1 MTNLT
6 SCPGYKIYKVLQTI
20 VTFQLVQTAGDNHLQ
35 LKLKKLEA
43 QILLLEQRSEA
54 LQEERQRAVEEL
66 QQTQLMSSDQIEKLC
81 SLERKQDTLE
91 LENIN
96 IRQKLESSQTEFFN
110 LNQQFSE
117 LQADKKVLTAKYES
131 LLDEHNRLEARETS
145 YQDISSLGE
154 KLVGLQGRVEILEDE
169 KKCLEKALED
179 KQNNFYEDIEKIKA
193 AYELEMEKL
202 EAEMKTLKSQQAN
215 INEKNDNLEVE
226 KRQLEDK
233 LLKLQQLDHD
243 EIIQQ
248 LRLDL
253 KQTKAL
259 LRDCESERNP
269 ETGNAKIIKQ
279 LKSQLEEAE
288 SEKSASIRQRKSHEL
303 DLLELQEQ
311 MEDITQER
319 RIVERKYEEA
329 NKENV
334 LLANQLKEN
343 EEELEE
349 ILNKYKSSISA
360 LTAHQASLQNQATII
375 AELEN
380 ENINLTDKMETLQR
394 KCSQMQE
401 DSEVGNDKKSELK
414 LKELEHK
421 LNLEVSSRERFESL
435 SERLKEKISQS
446 ETEAIIS
453 RKNLS
458 VQEDFNKKLNIQI
471 KDLKEDIV
479 SLQIREMDV
488 NEKKNILEKKLE
500 IAEAETITVRSH
512 LELANRR
519 IEDLQI
525 ALNCDTESECS
536 SLPYSDHS
544 QDDLDLFL
552 LNHRKRMAEQ
562 KEEERK
568 IRESLLR
575 ENHYHDSEC

>member
-1 MTNLT
+1 M
-6 SCPGYKIYKVLQTI
+6 
-20 VTFQLVQTAGDNHLQ
+20 
-35 LKLKKLEA
+35 
-43 QILLLEQRSEA
+43 LEQRSES
-54 LQEERQRAVEEL
+54 LQAERERAVEEL
-66 QQTQLMSSDQIEKLC
+66 QETQLMSEEQIEKLC
-81 SLERKQDTLE
+81 CLERKQDTLE

-96 IRQKLESSQTEFFN
+96 IRQKLHCSEAEFVN
-110 LNQQFSE
+110 LNKQFCD
-117 LQADKKVLTAKYES
+117 LQADKEMLNAKYES
-131 LLDEHNRLEARETS
+131 LLAERKTLEAMASS
-145 YQDISSLGE
+145 YQEISSLDE
-154 KLVGLQGRVEILEDE
+154 KIVSLQGRVKILEHE
-169 KKCLEKALED
+169 KKSLQETLD
-179 KQNNFYEDIEKIKA
+179 VKQNNFYEDIEKIKV
-193 AYELEMEKL
+193 AYELETEKL
-202 EAEMKTLKSQQAN
+202 EAEMKTLKSQ
-215 INEKNDNLEVE
+215 ILSISEKNDNLDVE
-226 KRQLEDK
+226 KRHLEDK
-233 LLKLQQLDHD
+233 LSKLHQLDYE

-259 LRDCESERNP
+259 LKDCQSERNS
-269 ETGNAKIIKQ
+269 ETGNSKIIKQ

-303 DLLELQEQ
+303 DLLDLQDQ
-311 MEDITQER
+311 MEDILQER
-319 RIVERKYEEA
+319 NSVEKKYEEA

-334 LLANQLKEN
+334 LLANQLREN

-349 ILNKYKSSISA
+349 ILTKYKSSISA
-360 LTAHQASLQNQATII
+360 LTAHQNSLQNQATII

-421 LNLEVSSRERFESL
+421 LNLEISSRERFESL
-435 SERLKEKISQS
+435 SDKLKEKISQS

-458 VQEDFNKKLNIQI
+458 VQEEFNKKLNIQI

-479 SLQIREMDV
+479 TLQIREMDV

-519 IEDLQI
+519 IEDLQL

-544 QDDLDLFL
+544 QDDLDVFL
-552 LNHRKRMAEQ
+552 MNHRKRMAEQ

-575 ENHYHDSEC
+575 ENNNHDSEC

>member
-1 MTNLT
+1 M
-6 SCPGYKIYKVLQTI
+6 
-20 VTFQLVQTAGDNHLQ
+20 
-35 LKLKKLEA
+35 
-43 QILLLEQRSEA
+43 LEQRSES
-54 LQEERQRAVEEL
+54 LQAERERAVEEL
-66 QQTQLMSSDQIEKLC
+66 QETQLMSEEQIEKLC
-81 SLERKQDTLE
+81 CLERKQDTLE

-96 IRQKLESSQTEFFN
+96 IRQKLHCSEAEFVN
-110 LNQQFSE
+110 LNKQFCD
-117 LQADKKVLTAKYES
+117 LQADKEMLNAKYES
-131 LLDEHNRLEARETS
+131 LLAERKTLEAMAGS
-145 YQDISSLGE
+145 YQEISSLDE
-154 KLVGLQGRVEILEDE
+154 KIVSLQGRVKILEHE
-169 KKCLEKALED
+169 KKSLQETLD
-179 KQNNFYEDIEKIKA
+179 VKQNNFYEDIEKIKV
-193 AYELEMEKL
+193 AYELETEKL
-202 EAEMKTLKSQQAN
+202 EAEMKTLKSQ
-215 INEKNDNLEVE
+215 ILSISEKNDNLDVE
-226 KRQLEDK
+226 KRHLEDK
-233 LLKLQQLDHD
+233 LSKLHQLDYE

-259 LRDCESERNP
+259 LKDCQSERNS
-269 ETGNAKIIKQ
+269 ETGNSKIIKQ

-303 DLLELQEQ
+303 DLLDLQDQ
-311 MEDITQER
+311 MEDILQER
-319 RIVERKYEEA
+319 NSVEKKYEEA

-334 LLANQLKEN
+334 LLANQLREN

-349 ILNKYKSSISA
+349 ILTKYKSSISA
-360 LTAHQASLQNQATII
+360 LTAHQNSLQNQATII

-421 LNLEVSSRERFESL
+421 LNLEISSRERFESL
-435 SERLKEKISQS
+435 SDKLKEKISQS

-458 VQEDFNKKLNIQI
+458 VQEEFNKKLNIQI

-479 SLQIREMDV
+479 TLQIREMDV

-519 IEDLQI
+519 IEDLQL

-544 QDDLDLFL
+544 QDDLDVFL
-552 LNHRKRMAEQ
+552 MNHRKRMAEQ

-575 ENHYHDSEC
+575 ENNNHDSEC

>member
-1 MTNLT
+1 MIKFQHVQ
-6 SCPGYKIYKVLQTI
+6 PG
-20 VTFQLVQTAGDNHLQ
+20 GDNHLQ
-35 LKLKKLEA
+35 MKLKQLEA
-43 QILLLEQRSEA
+43 QVLVLEHRSEA
-54 LQEERQRAVEEL
+54 LQEERERAVGQLEE
-66 QQTQLMSSDQIEKLC
+66 TQLMSSDQIEKLC

-91 LENIN
+91 LENNN
-96 IRQKLESSQTEFFN
+96 IRQKLHRSQTEFLN
-110 LNQQFSE
+110 LSHQFSE
-117 LQADKKVLTAKYES
+117 LQADREMLNTKYES
-131 LLDEHNRLEARETS
+131 LLAEHKTLEARDAS

-154 KLVGLQGRVEILEDE
+154 KLDSLQGRVKILENE
-169 KKCLEKALED
+169 KKCLEEALED
-179 KQNNFYEDIEKIKA
+179 KQNNFYEDIEKIKV
-193 AYELEMEKL
+193 AYERETDKL
-202 EAEMKTLKSQQAN
+202 EAEMKTLKSQ
-215 INEKNDNLEVE
+215 IVSVNETNDNLDVE
-226 KRQLEDK
+226 KRQLEDQ
-233 LLKLQQLDHD
+233 LSKLQQLDYE
-243 EIIQQ
+243 EIIHQ

-259 LRDCESERNP
+259 LKDCQSERGTAG
-269 ETGNAKIIKQ
+269 ETGNAKLIKQ

-303 DLLELQEQ
+303 DLLDLQEQ
-311 MEDITQER
+311 MDEVRQER
-319 RIVERKYEEA
+319 RDVEKKFQEA

-349 ILNKYKSSISA
+349 ILQKYKSSISA
-360 LTAHQASLQNQATII
+360 LTAHQTSLQNQATII

-380 ENINLTDKMETLQR
+380 ENIELADKMESLQR
-394 KCSQMQE
+394 KCSHLQE

-446 ETEAIIS
+446 ETEAIMS
-453 RKNLS
+453 RKHLS
-458 VQEDFNKKLNIQI
+458 VQEDFNKKLNIQM

-525 ALNCDTESECS
+525 ALNCDTESECG

-544 QDDLDLFL
+544 QDDLDVFL
-552 LNHRKRMAEQ
+552 MNHRKRMAEQ

-575 ENHYHDSEC
+575 ENNFHGSDC

>member
-1 MTNLT
+1 M
-6 SCPGYKIYKVLQTI
+6 
-20 VTFQLVQTAGDNHLQ
+20 
-35 LKLKKLEA
+35 
-43 QILLLEQRSEA
+43 LEQRSES
-54 LQEERQRAVEEL
+54 LQAERERAVEEL
-66 QQTQLMSSDQIEKLC
+66 QETQLMSEEQIEKLC
-81 SLERKQDTLE
+81 CLERKQDTLE

-96 IRQKLESSQTEFFN
+96 IRQKLHCSEAEFVN
-110 LNQQFSE
+110 LNKQFCD
-117 LQADKKVLTAKYES
+117 LQADKEMLNAKYES
-131 LLDEHNRLEARETS
+131 LLAERKTLEAMASS
-145 YQDISSLGE
+145 YQEISSLDE
-154 KLVGLQGRVEILEDE
+154 KIVSLQGRVKILEHE
-169 KKCLEKALED
+169 KKSLQETLD
-179 KQNNFYEDIEKIKA
+179 VKQNNFYEDIEKIKV
-193 AYELEMEKL
+193 AYELETEKL
-202 EAEMKTLKSQQAN
+202 EAEMKTLKSQ
-215 INEKNDNLEVE
+215 ILSISEKNDNLDVE
-226 KRQLEDK
+226 KRHLEDK
-233 LLKLQQLDHD
+233 LSKLHQLDYE

-259 LRDCESERNP
+259 LKDCQSERNS
-269 ETGNAKIIKQ
+269 ETGNSKIIKQ

-303 DLLELQEQ
+303 DLLDLQDQ
-311 MEDITQER
+311 MEDILQER
-319 RIVERKYEEA
+319 NSVEKKYEEA

-334 LLANQLKEN
+334 LLANQLREN

-349 ILNKYKSSISA
+349 ILTKYKSSISA
-360 LTAHQASLQNQATII
+360 LTAHQNSLQNQATII

-421 LNLEVSSRERFESL
+421 LNLEISSRERFESL
-435 SERLKEKISQS
+435 SDRLKEKISQS

-458 VQEDFNKKLNIQI
+458 VQEEFNKKLNIQI

-479 SLQIREMDV
+479 TLQIREMDV

-519 IEDLQI
+519 IEDLQL

-544 QDDLDLFL
+544 QDDLDVFL
-552 LNHRKRMAEQ
+552 MNHRKRMAEQ

-575 ENHYHDSEC
+575 ENNNHDSEC

>member
-20 VTFQLVQTAGDNHLQ
+20 VKFQLVQTAGDDHLQ
-35 LKLKKLEA
+35 LKVKKLEA
-43 QILLLEQRSEA
+43 EILVLEQRSEA
-54 LQEERQRAVEEL
+54 LQAERHRAVEEL
-66 QQTQLMSSDQIEKLC
+66 EETQLMSSDQIEKLC

-91 LENIN
+91 LENFN
-96 IRQKLESSQTEFFN
+96 IRQKLEGSQTEFIK
-110 LNQQFSE
+110 LNHQFSE
-117 LQADKKVLTAKYES
+117 LQADREMLNEKYQS
-131 LLDEHNRLEARETS
+131 LLAEHHSLAARQAG
-145 YQDISSLGE
+145 YQDTSSLGE
-154 KLVGLQGRVEILEDE
+154 KLVSLEGKVKILENE
-169 KKCLEKALED
+169 KKCLEEALED
-179 KQNNFYEDIEKIKA
+179 KQNNFYEDIEKIKV
-193 AYELEMEKL
+193 AYELETEKL
-202 EAEMKTLKSQQAN
+202 ETEMKTLKSQLVG
-215 INEKNDNLEVE
+215 INEKNDNLDVE
-226 KRQLEDK
+226 KRHLEDK
-233 LLKLQQLDHD
+233 LSKLHQLDYD

-259 LRDCESERNP
+259 LKERNP
-269 ETGNAKIIKQ
+269 ETGNTKIIKQ

-288 SEKSASIRQRKSHEL
+288 SERSASIRQRKSHEL
-303 DLLELQEQ
+303 DLLDLQEQ

-319 RIVERKYEEA
+319 RSVERKYEEA

-349 ILNKYKSSISA
+349 ILAKYKSSISA

-414 LKELEHK
+414 LKELQHK
-421 LNLEVSSRERFESL
+421 LNLEVSSREIFESL

-446 ETEAIIS
+446 ETEAVIG
-453 RKNLS
+453 RKHLS

-479 SLQIREMDV
+479 TLQIREMDV

-519 IEDLQI
+519 IEDLQL
-525 ALNCDTESECS
+525 ALNCDTESESS

-552 LNHRKRMAEQ
+552 MNHRKRMAEQ

-575 ENHYHDSEC
+575 ENHYHDDSEC

>member
-1 MTNLT
+1 M
-6 SCPGYKIYKVLQTI
+6 
-20 VTFQLVQTAGDNHLQ
+20 QTAGDNQLH
-35 LKLKKLEA
+35 LKLQKLESEVR
-43 QILLLEQRSEA
+43 LLERRSEA
-54 LQEERQRAVEEL
+54 LQAERERAVEEL
-66 QQTQLMSSDQIEKLC
+66 EETQLMSEEQIEKLC
-81 SLERKQDTLE
+81 CLERKQDTLE
-91 LENIN
+91 MENIN
-96 IRQKLESSQTEFFN
+96 IRQKLHSSEAEFLN
-110 LNQQFSE
+110 LNKQFCE
-117 LQADKKVLTAKYES
+117 LQADKEMLNAKYES
-131 LLDEHNRLEARETS
+131 LLAERNTLEAKEAS
-145 YQDISSLGE
+145 YQGISSLDE
-154 KLVGLQGRVEILEDE
+154 KIVSLQGRVKILEHE
-169 KKCLEKALED
+169 KKCLQETLED
-179 KQNNFYEDIEKIKA
+179 KQNNFYDDIEKIKV
-193 AYELEMEKL
+193 AYELETEKL
-202 EAEMKTLKSQQAN
+202 EAEMKTLKSQIVSIA
-215 INEKNDNLEVE
+215 EKNDNLDVE
-226 KRQLEDK
+226 KRHLEDK
-233 LLKLQQLDHD
+233 LSKLHQLDYE

-259 LRDCESERNP
+259 LKDCQSERSP

-303 DLLELQEQ
+303 DLLDLQEQ
-311 MEDITQER
+311 MEDIIEGR
-319 RIVERKYEEA
+319 RNVEKKYEEA

-334 LLANQLKEN
+334 LLANQLREN

-349 ILNKYKSSISA
+349 ILTKYKSSIAA
-360 LTAHQASLQNQATII
+360 LTAHQNSLQNQATII

-421 LNLEVSSRERFESL
+421 LNLEISSRERFESL
-435 SERLKEKISQS
+435 SDRLKEKINQS

-458 VQEDFNKKLNIQI
+458 VQEDFNKKMNIQI

-479 SLQIREMDV
+479 TLQIREMDV

-519 IEDLQI
+519 IEDLQL

-544 QDDLDLFL
+544 QDDLDVFL
-552 LNHRKRMAEQ
+552 MNHRKRMAEQ

-568 IRESLLR
+568 IRESLMR
-575 ENHYHDSEC
+575 ENNYHDSEC

>member
-1 MTNLT
+1 M
-6 SCPGYKIYKVLQTI
+6 QTI
-20 VTFQLVQTAGDNHLQ
+20 VKFQRVQTAGDNQLH
-35 LKLKKLEA
+35 LKLQKLESEVR
-43 QILLLEQRSEA
+43 LLERRSEA
-54 LQEERQRAVEEL
+54 LQAERERAVEEL
-66 QQTQLMSSDQIEKLC
+66 EETQLMSEEQIEKLC
-81 SLERKQDTLE
+81 CLERKQDTLE
-91 LENIN
+91 MENIN
-96 IRQKLESSQTEFFN
+96 IRQKLHSSEAEFLN
-110 LNQQFSE
+110 LNKQFCE
-117 LQADKKVLTAKYES
+117 LQADKEMLNAKYES
-131 LLDEHNRLEARETS
+131 LLAERNTLEAKEAS
-145 YQDISSLGE
+145 YQGISSLDE
-154 KLVGLQGRVEILEDE
+154 KIVSLQGRVKILEHE
-169 KKCLEKALED
+169 KKCLQETLED
-179 KQNNFYEDIEKIKA
+179 KQNNFYDDIEKIKV
-193 AYELEMEKL
+193 AYELETEKL
-202 EAEMKTLKSQQAN
+202 EAEMKTLKSQIVSIA
-215 INEKNDNLEVE
+215 EKNDNLDVE
-226 KRQLEDK
+226 KRHLEDK
-233 LLKLQQLDHD
+233 LSKLHQLDYE

-259 LRDCESERNP
+259 LKDCQSERSP

-303 DLLELQEQ
+303 DLLDLQEQ
-311 MEDITQER
+311 MEDIIEGR
-319 RIVERKYEEA
+319 RNVEKKYEEA

-334 LLANQLKEN
+334 LLANQLREN

-349 ILNKYKSSISA
+349 ILTKYKSSIAA
-360 LTAHQASLQNQATII
+360 LTAHQNSLQNQATII

-421 LNLEVSSRERFESL
+421 LNLEISSRERFESL
-435 SERLKEKISQS
+435 SDRLKEKINQS

-458 VQEDFNKKLNIQI
+458 VQEDFNKKMNIQI

-479 SLQIREMDV
+479 TLQIREMDV

-519 IEDLQI
+519 IEDLQL

-544 QDDLDLFL
+544 QDDLDVFL
-552 LNHRKRMAEQ
+552 MNHRKRMAEQ

-568 IRESLLR
+568 IRESLMR
-575 ENHYHDSEC
+575 ENNYHDSEC

>member
-1 MTNLT
+1 M
-6 SCPGYKIYKVLQTI
+6 
-20 VTFQLVQTAGDNHLQ
+20 QTAGDNHLH
-35 LKLKKLEA
+35 LKLKKLENEVRV
-43 QILLLEQRSEA
+43 LEQRSES
-54 LQEERQRAVEEL
+54 LQAERERAVEEL
-66 QQTQLMSSDQIEKLC
+66 QETQLMSEEQIEKLC
-81 SLERKQDTLE
+81 CLERKQDTLE

-96 IRQKLESSQTEFFN
+96 IRQKLHCSEAEFVN
-110 LNQQFSE
+110 LNKQFCD
-117 LQADKKVLTAKYES
+117 LQADKEMLNAKYES
-131 LLDEHNRLEARETS
+131 LLAERKTLEAMAGS
-145 YQDISSLGE
+145 YQEISSLDE
-154 KLVGLQGRVEILEDE
+154 KIVSLQGRVKILEHE
-169 KKCLEKALED
+169 KKSLQETLD
-179 KQNNFYEDIEKIKA
+179 VKQNNFYEDIEKIKV
-193 AYELEMEKL
+193 AYELETEKL
-202 EAEMKTLKSQQAN
+202 EAEMKTLKSQ
-215 INEKNDNLEVE
+215 ILSISEKNDNLDVE
-226 KRQLEDK
+226 KRHLEDK
-233 LLKLQQLDHD
+233 LSKLHQLDYE

-259 LRDCESERNP
+259 LKDCQSERNS
-269 ETGNAKIIKQ
+269 ETGNSKIIKQ

-303 DLLELQEQ
+303 DLLDLQDQ
-311 MEDITQER
+311 MEDILQER
-319 RIVERKYEEA
+319 NSVEKKYEEA

-334 LLANQLKEN
+334 LLANQLREN

-349 ILNKYKSSISA
+349 ILTKYKSSISA
-360 LTAHQASLQNQATII
+360 LTAHQNSLQNQATII

-421 LNLEVSSRERFESL
+421 LNLEISSRERFESL
-435 SERLKEKISQS
+435 SDRLKEKISQS

-458 VQEDFNKKLNIQI
+458 VQEEFNKKLNIQI

-479 SLQIREMDV
+479 TLQIREMDV

-519 IEDLQI
+519 IEDLQL

-544 QDDLDLFL
+544 QDDLDVFL
-552 LNHRKRMAEQ
+552 MNHRKRMAEQ

-575 ENHYHDSEC
+575 ENHYHDDSEC